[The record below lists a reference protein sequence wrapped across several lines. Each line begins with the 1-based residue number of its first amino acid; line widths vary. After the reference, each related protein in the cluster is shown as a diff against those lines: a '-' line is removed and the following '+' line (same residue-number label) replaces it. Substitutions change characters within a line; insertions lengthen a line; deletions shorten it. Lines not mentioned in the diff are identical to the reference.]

1 MGAPNILGFLTMVPT
16 TYQWCGVNGEHE
28 GWDRL
33 PKPVT
38 PVGITRSVMQ
48 PQVQPATW
56 LIIFRLILRTE
67 SELSKTFRANVQ
79 RWCDCRY
86 HRGK

>member
-38 PVGITRSVMQ
+38 PVGITRSVM
-48 PQVQPATW
+48 
-56 LIIFRLILRTE
+56 
-67 SELSKTFRANVQ
+67 
-79 RWCDCRY
+79 
-86 HRGK
+86 